1 MAICVYCKKEFVPKR
16 KTIGKYCSHECMH
29 ADHSANGRP
38 DKRSHKNV
46 VCDFCGKVYTPKKW
60 KSDAKHHYCSQKC
73 ERDSLRRYG
82 AQLVSC
88 PMCGKQFMPNCDR
101 KTFCSRECACA
112 SLRLYKDKQERKQ
125 AEKARYRERHRAE
138 YELKAQLRAEQTK
151 AAQEVRAKAREE
163 AKLLR
168 LQARIHPCA
177 IYGAMTSRP
186 KYCSQACANRAGNKR
201 KEVKRRHKLRENGK
215 VDYSISLEGLILRD
229 KNICH
234 ICGCKCDR
242 SDYQMIDGVFIAGNM
257 YPSIDHVIAVANGGT
272 HEWSNVKLAHRICN
286 SNKNAEAVHEAE
298 NGQLML
304 WA

>member
-16 KTIGKYCSHECMH
+16 QTIGMYCSRACVY
-29 ADHSANGRP
+29 ADHAAS
-38 DKRSHKNV
+38 KQHKEA
-46 VCDFCGKVYTPKKW
+46 VCDFCGKVYTPKQW
-60 KSDAKHHYCSQKC
+60 KNDAKHHYCSQKC
-73 ERDSLRRYG
+73 EHDSLRGYSE
-82 AQLVSC
+82 LVSC
-88 PMCGKQFMPNCDR
+88 PICGKQFMPNCDR
-101 KTFCSRECACA
+101 KTFCSNKCSSMSR
-112 SLRLYKDKQERKQ
+112 RVYYKDKQEQRKIYN
-125 AEKARYRERHRAE
+125 ARYREKHRAE
-138 YELKAQLRAEQTK
+138 YELKARQREEAKE
-151 AAQEVRAKAREE
+151 ARAKAKEE
-163 AKLLR
+163 AKLLK
-168 LQARIHPCA
+168 LQARFHPCA
-177 IYGAMTSRP
+177 ICGTMTDRP
-186 KYCSQACANRAGNKR
+186 KYCSQACANRAENNR

-215 VDYSISLEGLILRD
+215 VDYSISLESLILRD